1 VLRAGFPANCRC
13 RMKADDGQTT
23 SHNGSCGRQQGHKAS
38 LVYGGRSRLR
48 TSIARG
54 TKAHHRCV
62 SSSQRKGQGRVEYR
76 AGASE
81 RAVRKALPIL
91 NRILDQ
97 WHQANLPKPPR
108 RNAGLVWYYRR
119 QKRIPLESLIA
130 GDSEEG
136 QDCLRGTT
144 IGSRKQEAIRHMKA
158 VETFRRQAPAWFF
171 DYVSTLWALKANLP

>member
-1 VLRAGFPANCRC
+1 MARVAVSRHTKLRWFTGGVAAFERLSPGEQTSSPLRFIVAAERV
-13 RMKADDGQTT
+13 GQ
-23 SHNGSCGRQQGHKAS
+23 
-38 LVYGGRSRLR
+38 
-48 TSIARG
+48 
-54 TKAHHRCV
+54 
-62 SSSQRKGQGRVEYR
+62 YR

-97 WHQANLPKPPR
+97 WNQANLPKPPR